1 MQRRTGRGQAHISP
15 PQQMSPDPEKA
26 SSRPIGV
33 KNRLWILL
41 LLIFIIAGTLFIWPI
56 RGSRTVV
63 QIYSNADVKA
73 KNYFNA
79 TEAGPNPFLFCPNY
93 GPGDE
98 LGAKYGAVM
107 LSKSRFHLGSGDRV
121 QRVLNR
127 ALAGQP
133 VTISI
138 LGGSSKWL
146 IPYFHTSFHQNIVLQ
161 YQLVMEPE
169 TTQYLLNVTLPNS
182 SNGGTLYSPTQPQ
195 SSQTAPC
202 DVPAPPTLA
211 TVTLIT
217 FRMSQ
222 TW

>member
-1 MQRRTGRGQAHISP
+1 
-15 PQQMSPDPEKA
+15 MSPDPEKA

-33 KNRLWILL
+33 RNRLWILL

-56 RGSRTVV
+56 GGSRTVV
-63 QIYSNADVKA
+63 QVYSNADLKA

-79 TEAGPNPFLFCPNY
+79 TEVGPNPFLFCPNY

-98 LGAKYGAVM
+98 LGTKYGPVM
-107 LSKSRFHLGSGDRV
+107 LSKSRFHLGSGDRI

-146 IPYFHTSFHQNIVLQ
+146 IPYFHTAFDQNIVL
-161 YQLVMEPE
+161 
-169 TTQYLLNVTLPNS
+169 
-182 SNGGTLYSPTQPQ
+182 
-195 SSQTAPC
+195 
-202 DVPAPPTLA
+202 
-211 TVTLIT
+211 
-217 FRMSQ
+217 
-222 TW
+222 